1 MTNEDP
7 PVGYKRPPKAAQFKP
22 GQSGNP
28 SGKPKG
34 LRSIAHE
41 LRDILSE
48 EITVSSGNETKRVT
62 KQRALA
68 SALVTAAIEGD
79 LRATAIVMG
88 HLNRDGSSS
97 KEASEEDID
106 FSAINQHRKGG

>member
-1 MTNEDP
+1 MSEEPT
-7 PVGYKRPPKAAQFKP
+7 PVGYKRPPKSTQFQP
-22 GQSGNP
+22 GRSGNP
-28 SGKPKG
+28 SGKRKG
-34 LRSIAHE
+34 LRSIASE

-48 EITVSSGNETKRVT
+48 EITITSENKINRVT

-88 HLNRDGSSS
+88 HLDRGAAG
-97 KEASEEDID
+97 EVGHEDAD
-106 FSAINQHRKGG
+106 FSALETHRRRNNV